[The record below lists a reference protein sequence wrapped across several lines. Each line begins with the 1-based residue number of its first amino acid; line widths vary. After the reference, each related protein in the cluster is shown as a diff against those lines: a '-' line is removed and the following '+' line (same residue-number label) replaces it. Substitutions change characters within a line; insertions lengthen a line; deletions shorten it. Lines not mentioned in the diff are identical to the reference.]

1 MMGKGGDQPG
11 DPLPTGSSPSY
22 RAELGL
28 QVDLQALDGASQ
40 LRDLRLAA
48 LELLRVDGHLAV
60 QLLRLQEGQAVPLQ
74 PGEGAQP
81 QAPCAPWCHGQVS
94 ELTLLKNHCSASLRF
109 FSARVSYCSLMS
121 VRILVRSMP
130 GAASISTLISPPTCP
145 RRAFIS
151 CRKRDTSEWNHH
163 IFTVT
168 NFTSLLLFTPSSR
181 TSQTSCL

>member
-81 QAPCAPWCHGQVS
+81 
-94 ELTLLKNHCSASLRF
+94 
-109 FSARVSYCSLMS
+109 
-121 VRILVRSMP
+121 
-130 GAASISTLISPPTCP
+130 
-145 RRAFIS
+145 
-151 CRKRDTSEWNHH
+151 
-163 IFTVT
+163 
-168 NFTSLLLFTPSSR
+168 
-181 TSQTSCL
+181 